1 MTPLVFALGWAA
13 TGACAGMT
21 AHVVVRHRESGLTH
35 RRWRLLT
42 WMAMTA
48 GLFALL
54 AWKISTDL
62 AILAPSWLAA
72 VGVPLTALDFRQR
85 RLPNWLV
92 LPTYPA
98 TIGLVA
104 VAAAVNQAPSILV
117 RAIAGMAV
125 FVIFMGALYWI
136 FGNRQGVGGGDVK
149 LSGVVAVVLGQSGWT
164 ALSTGMMVSWVL
176 AAIGLLTLSFLRQA
190 NKALGLPFGPFLLVG
205 SAATLLIL

>member
-1 MTPLVFALGWAA
+1 MTQLMFTLGWAA
-13 TGACAGMT
+13 MGACAGMI
-21 AHVVVRHRESGLTH
+21 AHIVVRRREPQLPHRQ
-35 RRWRLLT
+35 WRLLT
-42 WMAMTA
+42 WTTTTA
-48 GLFALL
+48 GMFALL
-54 AWKISTDL
+54 AWKIATDP

-125 FVIFMGALYWI
+125 FVIFMGSLYWI
-136 FGNRQGVGGGDVK
+136 FGKRQGVGGGDVK
-149 LSGVVAVVLGQSGWT
+149 LSGVIGVVLGQSGWT

-190 NKALGLPFGPFLLVG
+190 NKTPGLPFGPFLLVG
-205 SAATLLIL
+205 GAATLLIL